1 MKLTTL
7 NYIHEL
13 LLNDEKAKREA
24 KHLIYTERN
33 KAEDE
38 GADNY
43 EALCEAYGRARK
55 SWDDSYDALRDF
67 EEHEW
72 R

>member
-13 LLNDEKAKREA
+13 LVHNEKATLEA
-24 KHLIYTERN
+24 KRLVYDARR
-33 KAEDE
+33 KAKEE
-38 GADNY
+38 EADNY
-43 EALCEAYGRARK
+43 EYLCECCSK
-55 SWDDSYDALRDF
+55 SKESWDKAYEVLKDF